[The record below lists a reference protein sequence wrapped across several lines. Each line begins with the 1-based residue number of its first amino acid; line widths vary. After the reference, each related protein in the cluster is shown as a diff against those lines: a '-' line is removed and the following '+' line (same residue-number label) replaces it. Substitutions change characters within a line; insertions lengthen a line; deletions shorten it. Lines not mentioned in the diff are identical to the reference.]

1 MYGNLCV
8 VCRCRAGQTDAL
20 LGKDDDS
27 AAHLVMFYMN
37 RLAKKPV
44 LKTGPHH
51 PPRLVLAWFR
61 RCEPWGVVGV
71 WGWAKKPVF
80 NGQKSVFRRAEQP
93 TQSSA
98 SIPRLC
104 LFAADRLCTD
114 R

>member
-1 MYGNLCV
+1 MCVLCTCV
-8 VCRCRAGQTDAL
+8 FFNKQPFTIYIYT
-20 LGKDDDS
+20 S
-27 AAHLVMFYMN
+27 
-37 RLAKKPV
+37 KKARF
-44 LKTGPHH
+44 KNGPPS
-51 PPRLVLAWFR
+51 PPHGWYHGSHRRFAPVLAWLR

-114 R
+114 C